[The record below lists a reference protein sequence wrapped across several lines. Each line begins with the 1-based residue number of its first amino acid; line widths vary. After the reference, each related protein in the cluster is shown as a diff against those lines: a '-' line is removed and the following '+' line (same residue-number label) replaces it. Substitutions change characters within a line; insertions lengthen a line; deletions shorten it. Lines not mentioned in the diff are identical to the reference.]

1 MWLLL
6 VVLAG
11 LLPVAFLGP
20 AAFADPRAPVSV
32 VPAPEDQG
40 PAFPAGIRAVAD
52 LPRRYA
58 EQEYFVSGAVDVYR
72 YGSPP
77 LPGELFLRDDVET
90 AYTTRIVVRRP
101 VSPWRFNGT
110 LVVEWLN
117 STAGFDSAPAWDMS
131 AEYFARSGIVWVGV
145 TVSPVSIGF
154 LTDGCNLL
162 SQLSQPPCGARYA
175 ALSMPEP
182 GQAYEMVSQI
192 VTLLRSAR
200 PENPLPWRLR
210 RRLRRVFHVGQSQQA
225 SDVTT
230 YANEFHF
237 ELNDGYFMQAMVISG
252 KPPSSGSPSFG
263 PIDLRGYPRTDLPVP
278 VVRAQTETDLVLF
291 AAWAGR
297 ARQVDSDTP
306 SFRYYELAGVAHN
319 VVHEVEVFSIDGEPV
334 QLGDLCAQPVNSGAD
349 GPVFGSYLY
358 NAIWRNMERQV
369 RFGIQPPHGEP
380 IQKEDGQIARDAF
393 GNALGGVRLPAL
405 EVPLAS
411 YAPQNDPKPACAA
424 PGAPPPPDC
433 LPPGVPPIIGL
444 ACWLSGA
451 VEPFDRETLDELYP
465 SKLGYLLRVFFEA
478 FELRR
483 ERFLLREDAREIVLR
498 ALQVDV
504 GKTYPPRHGWR
515 HARW

>member
-1 MWLLL
+1 MRLLL

-11 LLPVAFLGP
+11 LLPVALLGP
-20 AAFADPRAPVSV
+20 AALADPRALVLV

-40 PAFPAGIRAVAD
+40 PAFPAGIRTIAD
-52 LPRRYA
+52 LPRPYA
-58 EQEYFVSGAVDVYR
+58 EAEYFVSGVVDVYS

-77 LPGELFLRDDVET
+77 LPGQLFLRDDVET
-90 AYTTRIVVRRP
+90 AYTTRIVVRWP
-101 VSPWRFNGT
+101 VFPWRFNGT

-131 AEYFARSGIVWVGV
+131 AEYFARSGIVWVGIS
-145 TVSPVSIGF
+145 VSPVSIAF
-154 LTDGCNLL
+154 LTDGCNFL
-162 SQLSQPPCGARYA
+162 SRPPCGTRYA

-200 PENPLPWRLR
+200 PENPLPRQLR

-237 ELNDGYFMQAMVISG
+237 ELNDGYFMQAMAVSG

-297 ARQVDSDTP
+297 ARQIDSDTP

-319 VVHEVEVFSIDGEPV
+319 VVHEVEVFSIDGQPV
-334 QLGDLCAQPVNSGAD
+334 LLGDLCALPVNSGAD
-349 GPVFGSYLY
+349 GPVFGRYIY

-369 RFGIQPPHGEP
+369 RSGIQPPHGEP
-380 IQKEDGQIARDAF
+380 IQKESGQIARDAF

-411 YAPQNDPKPACAA
+411 YAPKNDPKPACDA
-424 PGAPPPPDC
+424 PGAPLPPDC
-433 LPPGVPPIIGL
+433 LPPEVPPIIGL

-465 SKLGYLLRVFFEA
+465 SKLGYLLRVLFET

-483 ERFLLREDAREIVLR
+483 ERFLLREDAREILAR
-498 ALQVDV
+498 ALQADV
-504 GKTYPPRHGWR
+504 GRPHPPRRGWR
-515 HARW
+515 RIRW